1 MFLGTFS
8 PRLDDKNRLILPA
21 KWRSAFDGGIVMT
34 RGQERCVFA
43 FPRAA
48 FETLV
53 DELAGAPLTNKDARE
68 YARMLLAGAQDEVP
82 DKQGRVTVA
91 PLLREYAGHYNAA
104 RPHRALRLQPPLG
117 PPFQRATAGAIGA
130 VCRRERL
137 GGLLHEYERTAA

>member
-8 PRLDDKNRLILPA
+8 PRLDDKNRLVLPA
-21 KWRSAFDGGIVMT
+21 KWRASFDSGIVMT

-43 FPRAA
+43 FTRVS

-53 DELAGAPLTNKDARE
+53 DELAAAPLTNKDARD

-91 PLLREYAGHYNAA
+91 PLLREYAGLERELAVLGVG
-104 RPHRALRLQPPLG
+104 RRLEIWDAPTWQDL
-117 PPFQRATAGAIGA
+117 QQAGEQAFA
-130 VCRRERL
+130 ERSSEIL
-137 GGLLHEYERTAA
+137 PGVL

>member
-21 KWRSAFDGGIVMT
+21 KWRAAFDGGIVMT

-48 FETLV
+48 FEGLV
-53 DELAGAPLTNKDARE
+53 DDLAGAPLSNRDTRE

-82 DKQGRVTVA
+82 DKQGRITVA
-91 PLLREYAGHYNAA
+91 PLLREYAGLSRDLAVLGVGRRLEIWDAA
-104 RPHRALRLQPPLG
+104 TWQDLQ
-117 PPFQRATAGAIGA
+117 QAGEQAYA
-130 VCRRERL
+130 ERSTEIL
-137 GGLLHEYERTAA
+137 PGVL

>member
-43 FPRAA
+43 FPRPA

-53 DELAGAPLTNKDARE
+53 DELAGAPLTNKDARD

-82 DKQGRVTVA
+82 DKQGRITIA
-91 PLLREYAGHYNAA
+91 PLLREYAGLTRELAVLGVGRRLEIWDAA
-104 RPHRALRLQPPLG
+104 TWQDQQASGEQAFADRSTEILPGVL
-117 PPFQRATAGAIGA
+117 
-130 VCRRERL
+130 
-137 GGLLHEYERTAA
+137 

>member
-43 FPRAA
+43 FPRVA
-48 FETLV
+48 FEGLV
-53 DELAGAPLTNKDARE
+53 DELAGAPLTNRDARE

-82 DKQGRVTVA
+82 DKQGRVTIA
-91 PLLREYAGHYNAA
+91 PLLREYAGLSRELAVLGVGRRLEIWDAA
-104 RPHRALRLQPPLG
+104 TWQDLQ
-117 PPFQRATAGAIGA
+117 QAGEQAFA
-130 VCRRERL
+130 ERSTEIL
-137 GGLLHEYERTAA
+137 PGVL

>member
-8 PRLDDKNRLILPA
+8 PRLDDKNRLVLPA

-48 FETLV
+48 FESLV
-53 DELAGAPLTNKDARE
+53 DELAGAPLTNKDARD

-91 PLLREYAGHYNAA
+91 PLLREYAGLSKELAVLGVGRRLEIWDAA
-104 RPHRALRLQPPLG
+104 AWQDLQ
-117 PPFQRATAGAIGA
+117 ATGEQAFS
-130 VCRRERL
+130 ERSTEIL
-137 GGLLHEYERTAA
+137 PGVL

>member
-43 FPRAA
+43 FARAA
-48 FETLV
+48 FEGLV
-53 DELAGAPLTNKDARE
+53 DELAGAPLTNRDARE

-82 DKQGRVTVA
+82 DKQGRITIA
-91 PLLREYAGHYNAA
+91 PLLREYAGLSRELAVLGVGRRLEIWDAA
-104 RPHRALRLQPPLG
+104 TWQDLQ
-117 PPFQRATAGAIGA
+117 QAGEQAFA
-130 VCRRERL
+130 ERSTEIL
-137 GGLLHEYERTAA
+137 PGVL

>member
-8 PRLDDKNRLILPA
+8 PRLDEKNRLILPA

-91 PLLREYAGHYNAA
+91 PLLREYAGLQRELAVLGVGRRLEIWDAA
-104 RPHRALRLQPPLG
+104 TWQALQQQG
-117 PPFQRATAGAIGA
+117 EQAFAERATEILPG
-130 VCRRERL
+130 VL
-137 GGLLHEYERTAA
+137 